1 MYHSAATVS
10 TLLLRLGEE
19 TRKFHGSSESLPDTV
34 KIDDRLTISDEKN
47 IDDDYEIVNDNN
59 NSKELVKQ
67 DSTPIDD
74 LTLLE
79 EKLPK
84 DKSQWSIK
92 YEQLL
97 ASLLTDNLLSQY
109 FDRKFVLDKKL
120 VEYKSQH
127 A

>member
-19 TRKFHGSSESLPDTV
+19 TRKFHDKNESEQNSLIITEENAE
-34 KIDDRLTISDEKN
+34 KTIE
-47 IDDDYEIVNDNN
+47 DDYEIINKEKLE
-59 NSKELVKQ
+59 SK
-67 DSTPIDD
+67 IDED
-74 LTLLE
+74 LASLE
-79 EKLPK
+79 NKLPK

-97 ASLLTDNLLSQY
+97 ASLLTDNLLTQY
-109 FDRKFVLDKKL
+109 FDKKYDL
-120 VEYKSQH
+120 NMKLIEYKSQH